1 VAFHRRSAPKGSITS
16 VPKTIISGTLESRG
30 GMVANTQVAIPR
42 RRPATRLPNSVPIRR
57 LPTRCGML
65 LDMPLLGYARVSTTA
80 QNPSLQL
87 DALNEAGCER
97 IFTDTASGA
106 RSDRPELAKALDYLR
121 ADDVFVV
128 WRLDRLGRSLPHLVQ
143 TMADLEDRKIGFRS
157 LTEGLDTTSAAG
169 RFVVGVFMSLAAFER
184 DLIRE
189 RTMAG
194 LAAARAR
201 GRRGGRKP
209 AISNEDLAKAR
220 DLLAPG
226 TRSVAEVA
234 KSLGCGRSTLYR
246 ALAAPEAAP
255 RPAQRAGASR
265 RRPSRPA
272 AAVAS
277 RQAS

>member
-1 VAFHRRSAPKGSITS
+1 MSFV
-16 VPKTIISGTLESRG
+16 
-30 GMVANTQVAIPR
+30 
-42 RRPATRLPNSVPIRR
+42 
-57 LPTRCGML
+57 
-65 LDMPLLGYARVSTTA
+65 GYARISTTA
-80 QNPSLQL
+80 EDPAIQL
-87 DALNEAGCER
+87 GALNQIGCER

-106 RSDRPELAKALDYLR
+106 RSDRPELGKALNYLSGG
-121 ADDVFVV
+121 DVLVV

-143 TMADLEDRKIGFRS
+143 IMADLDDRRIGFRS

-169 RFVVGVFMSLAAFER
+169 RFVTGVFMSLAAFQR

-209 AISNEDLAKAR
+209 TLNDEELARAK

-234 KSLGCGRSTLYR
+234 SLLGCGRSTLYR
-246 ALAAPEAAP
+246 CLAEPERTSGPDRRVGSSSPTRRSTQEPALAG
-255 RPAQRAGASR
+255 RKAS
-265 RRPSRPA
+265 
-272 AAVAS
+272 
-277 RQAS
+277 

>member
-1 VAFHRRSAPKGSITS
+1 
-16 VPKTIISGTLESRG
+16 
-30 GMVANTQVAIPR
+30 MVANTQAATPR
-42 RRPATRLPNSVPIRR
+42 PRPATRLSERVPLRR
-57 LPTRCGML
+57 PPTRCGML
-65 LDMPLLGYARVSTTA
+65 LNMPLLGYARVSTTA

-106 RSDRPELAKALDYLR
+106 RSDRPELTKALDYLR
-121 ADDVFVV
+121 AGDVLVV

-201 GRRGGRKP
+201 GRRGGRKR
-209 AISNEDLAKAR
+209 AISDEDLAMAR

-234 KSLGCGRSTLYR
+234 RSLGCGRSTLYR

-255 RPAQRAGASR
+255 QSARRAGASR
-265 RRPSRPA
+265 RQRPSRPEP
-272 AAVAS
+272 AVAS

>member
-1 VAFHRRSAPKGSITS
+1 
-16 VPKTIISGTLESRG
+16 
-30 GMVANTQVAIPR
+30 
-42 RRPATRLPNSVPIRR
+42 
-57 LPTRCGML
+57 
-65 LDMPLLGYARVSTTA
+65 MPLVGYARVSTTA
-80 QNPSLQL
+80 QDPSLQL
-87 DALNEAGCER
+87 DALEEVGCER

-106 RSDRPELAKALDYLR
+106 RSDRPEFTKALDYLR
-121 ADDVFVV
+121 GEDVLVV

-143 TMADLEDRKIGFRS
+143 TMADLEARSIGFRS
-157 LTEGLDTTSAAG
+157 LTEALDTTSAAG

-209 AISNEDLAKAR
+209 ALADEDIATAK

-246 ALAAPEAAP
+246 ALAE
-255 RPAQRAGASR
+255 AGAQQSPALEDNAQHTAR
-265 RRPSRPA
+265 GAQRRPSRTGR
-272 AAVAS
+272 VS
-277 RQAS
+277 RPSN

>member
-1 VAFHRRSAPKGSITS
+1 
-16 VPKTIISGTLESRG
+16 
-30 GMVANTQVAIPR
+30 MVANTQVATPR
-42 RRPATRLPNSVPIRR
+42 PRPATRLSESVPIHRSA
-57 LPTRCGML
+57 TRCGML
-65 LDMPLLGYARVSTTA
+65 VDMPLVGYARVSTTA
-80 QNPSLQL
+80 QDPALQL

-121 ADDVFVV
+121 ADDVLVV

-143 TMADLEDRKIGFRS
+143 TMADLKERRIGFRS

-169 RFVVGVFMSLAAFER
+169 RFVVGVFMSLSAFER

-201 GRRGGRKP
+201 GRKGGRKP
-209 AISNEDLAKAR
+209 ALSDGDLATAK

-234 KSLGCGRSTLYR
+234 KNLGCGRSTLYR
-246 ALAAPEAAP
+246 ALAEAEVQQAPSQDRTVHRSTGP
-255 RPAQRAGASR
+255 DQRRSTRANRVARAS
-265 RRPSRPA
+265 
-272 AAVAS
+272 
-277 RQAS
+277 